1 MDEANNIQGKS
12 RKETETE
19 DGYVQEE
26 NRDIDFILDIPLNIS
41 VELGRVKMFVKDL
54 LQLGQ
59 GSIIELNKSSEEP
72 LEIYVNNKLIAK
84 GEVVVADERFGIR
97 VTDVISKVESG
108 KG

>member
-1 MDEANNIQGKS
+1 MDEANDIQGKS
-12 RKETETE
+12 QKETETE

-26 NRDIDFILDIPLNIS
+26 NRDIDFILDIPLNVS

>member
-1 MDEANNIQGKS
+1 MDEANTIQGKS
-12 RKETETE
+12 QKETEPE

-26 NRDIDFILDIPLNIS
+26 NRDIDFILDIPLNVS